1 MQPDA
6 IARPDDDHAFQ
17 RQRLAAARANHW
29 RRTRR
34 VTNLMLLLWL
44 VTGFCTVFYARDL
57 AQLHLFGWP
66 FSFYMA
72 AQGAS
77 LIYLGIIG
85 GYAWRMRQVDR
96 QFRQESGEPA

>member
-6 IARPDDDHAFQ
+6 IDRPDDEPARQ

-34 VTNLMLLLWL
+34 VTLLMLLLWF
-44 VTGFCTVFYARDL
+44 VAGFCTVFYARDL
-57 AQLHLFGWP
+57 AMLHLFGWP

-96 QFRQESGEPA
+96 QFRQESGDAA